1 MNHRNLRQAG
11 DDQRLLN
18 SSASEYDYD
27 HLYILDLLE
36 LEYNHFHNQKNYRHY
51 KLYHPNVT
59 SG

>member
-1 MNHRNLRQAG
+1 MNRKNLRRAG
-11 DDQRLLN
+11 NDQILLN
-18 SSASEYDYD
+18 FSVSEYDYY

-36 LEYNHFHNQKNYRHY
+36 LGYNHYRSQKNYQHY